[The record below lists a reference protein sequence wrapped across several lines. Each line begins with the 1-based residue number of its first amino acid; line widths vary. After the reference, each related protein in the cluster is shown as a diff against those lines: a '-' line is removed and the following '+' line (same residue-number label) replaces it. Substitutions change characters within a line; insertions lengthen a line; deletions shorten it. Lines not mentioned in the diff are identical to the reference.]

1 VLDDHV
7 IRRKLE
13 IVVGTKAPVV
23 VLAFGGRINP
33 GALIPAERTFL
44 VVAGND
50 VLAEFRPYRFKEIA
64 EVTDDGKI
72 AEHGVLPL
80 DEVVDDYRHDN
91 EHNGG

>member
-1 VLDDHV
+1 MLDDHV
-7 IRRKLE
+7 IGSKLE
-13 IVVGTKAPVV
+13 IVVGTKAPVA

-33 GALIPAERTFL
+33 GALIPAERTLL

-50 VLAEFRPYRFKEIA
+50 VLAEFRPYRFKE
-64 EVTDDGKI
+64 VTEMTNDGKI

-80 DEVVDDYRHDN
+80 DEVVDDYRYDN